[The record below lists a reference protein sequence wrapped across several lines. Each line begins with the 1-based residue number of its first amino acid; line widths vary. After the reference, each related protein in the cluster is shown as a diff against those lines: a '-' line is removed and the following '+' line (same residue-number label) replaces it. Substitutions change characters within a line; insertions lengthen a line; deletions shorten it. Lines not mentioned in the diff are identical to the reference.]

1 MAAGCT
7 LKGNGS
13 AIDLSTMVLLLVFP
27 VYGFSPK
34 ITNMKRRT
42 NKIKKMMTAGLVCTT
57 MILTVGCAEQT
68 VVKKQKAES
77 LPVIV
82 VGSDNYPPFNY
93 LNADGDPTGIDVE
106 LAKEAFYRMG
116 YEAEFK
122 LINWEDKKELLESG
136 EIDCIWGSF
145 SMDGRE
151 EEYQWAG
158 PYMTSYQV
166 IAVRTD
172 SDIYSLQDLE
182 GKTVAVQSTTKPEEI
197 FRKHEDARIPQLGKV
212 LSLRNRDLIYTFLSK
227 GYADAVA
234 AHDTAVKQFMKDYD
248 MEYRILE
255 EPLLVV
261 GLGVAFDKK
270 DDRGLAQKLT
280 ETFEEMREDGTMK
293 EIVGTYMEDTDGYL
307 EVRTDET

>member
-1 MAAGCT
+1 
-7 LKGNGS
+7 
-13 AIDLSTMVLLLVFP
+13 
-27 VYGFSPK
+27 
-34 ITNMKRRT
+34 MKRRT
-42 NKIKKMMTAGLVCTT
+42 NKIKEMMTAGLVCTA
-57 MILTVGCAEQT
+57 MVLTVGCAEQT
-68 VVKKQKAES
+68 VVKEQKAES

-122 LINWEDKKELLESG
+122 LINWEDKKELLKSG

-197 FRKHEDARIPQLGKV
+197 FRKHEDIRIPQLGKV

-261 GLGVAFDKK
+261 GLGVAFDKE

-280 ETFEEMREDGTMK
+280 ETFEEMREDGTMQ
-293 EIVGTYMEDTDGYL
+293 EIIGTYMKDTDCCL

>member
-1 MAAGCT
+1 MKKHRRGLRLAACLLT
-7 LKGNGS
+7 L
-13 AIDLSTMVLLLVFP
+13 AMCAALLCSC
-27 VYGFSPK
+27 G
-34 ITNMKRRT
+34 RT
-42 NKIKKMMTAGLVCTT
+42 GKTDDYTAA
-57 MILTVGCAEQT
+57 M
-68 VVKKQKAES
+68 
-77 LPVIV
+77 PVIV

-93 LNADGDPTGIDVE
+93 MGTDGAPTGIDVE
-106 LAKEAFYRMG
+106 LATEAFGRLGYR
-116 YEAEFK
+116 AKFVT
-122 LINWEDKKELLESG
+122 IDWEKKKELVENDT
-136 EIDCIWGSF
+136 IDCIWGSF

-182 GKTVAVQSTTKPEEI
+182 GKTVAVQSTTKPEEL
-197 FRKHEDARIPQLGKV
+197 FRKHEDIRIPQLGKV

-293 EIVGTYMEDTDGYL
+293 EIVGTYMEDTDCYL

>member
-1 MAAGCT
+1 
-7 LKGNGS
+7 
-13 AIDLSTMVLLLVFP
+13 
-27 VYGFSPK
+27 
-34 ITNMKRRT
+34 MKRRT
-42 NKIKKMMTAGLVCTT
+42 NKIKKMMTAGLVCTN

-68 VVKKQKAES
+68 VVKEQEAES

-122 LINWEDKKELLESG
+122 LINWEDKKELLKSG

-261 GLGVAFDKK
+261 GLGVAFDKE

-280 ETFEEMREDGTMK
+280 ETFEEMREDGTMQ
-293 EIVGTYMEDTDGYL
+293 EIIGTYMKDTDCCL

>member
-1 MAAGCT
+1 
-7 LKGNGS
+7 
-13 AIDLSTMVLLLVFP
+13 
-27 VYGFSPK
+27 
-34 ITNMKRRT
+34 MKRRT
-42 NKIKKMMTAGLVCTT
+42 NKIKKMMTAGLVCTA
-57 MILTVGCAEQT
+57 MVLTVGCAEQT
-68 VVKKQKAES
+68 VVKEQKAES

-182 GKTVAVQSTTKPEEI
+182 GKTVAVQSTTKPEEL
-197 FRKHEDARIPQLGKV
+197 FRKHEDIRIPQLGKV

-293 EIVGTYMEDTDGYL
+293 EIVGTYMEDTDCYL

>member
-1 MAAGCT
+1 
-7 LKGNGS
+7 
-13 AIDLSTMVLLLVFP
+13 
-27 VYGFSPK
+27 
-34 ITNMKRRT
+34 MKRRT
-42 NKIKKMMTAGLVCTT
+42 NKIKKMMTAGLVCTA
-57 MILTVGCAEQT
+57 MVLTVGCAEQT
-68 VVKKQKAES
+68 VES

-261 GLGVAFDKK
+261 GLGVAFDKE

-280 ETFEEMREDGTMK
+280 ETFEEMREDGTMQ
-293 EIVGTYMEDTDGYL
+293 EIIGTYTKDTDCCL

>member
-1 MAAGCT
+1 MKKYRRGLRLAACLLALAT
-7 LKGNGS
+7 C
-13 AIDLSTMVLLLVFP
+13 AVLLCSCLHP
-27 VYGFSPK
+27 GKADSY
-34 ITNMKRRT
+34 
-42 NKIKKMMTAGLVCTT
+42 TAA
-57 MILTVGCAEQT
+57 M
-68 VVKKQKAES
+68 
-77 LPVIV
+77 PVIV

-93 LNADGDPTGIDVE
+93 MGTDGAPTGIDVE
-106 LAKEAFYRMG
+106 LATEAFGRLGYRVK
-116 YEAEFK
+116 FVT
-122 LINWEDKKELLESG
+122 IDWEKKKELVENDT
-136 EIDCIWGSF
+136 IDCIWGSF

-182 GKTVAVQSTTKPEEI
+182 GKTVAVQSTTKPEEL
-197 FRKHEDARIPQLGKV
+197 FRKHEDTRIPQLGKV

-270 DDRGLAQKLT
+270 DDRGLTQKLT

-293 EIVGTYMEDTDGYL
+293 EIVGTYMEDTDCYL

>member
-1 MAAGCT
+1 
-7 LKGNGS
+7 
-13 AIDLSTMVLLLVFP
+13 
-27 VYGFSPK
+27 
-34 ITNMKRRT
+34 
-42 NKIKKMMTAGLVCTT
+42 
-57 MILTVGCAEQT
+57 
-68 VVKKQKAES
+68 
-77 LPVIV
+77 
-82 VGSDNYPPFNY
+82 
-93 LNADGDPTGIDVE
+93 
-106 LAKEAFYRMG
+106 MG

-182 GKTVAVQSTTKPEEI
+182 GKDSGCAVNHKTGRTIS
-197 FRKHEDARIPQLGKV
+197 KHEDTQDPAAWKGV
-212 LSLRNRDLIYTFLSK
+212 VFTESGSDLHILSK

-255 EPLLVV
+255 
-261 GLGVAFDKK
+261 GATSG
-270 DDRGLAQKLT
+270 G
-280 ETFEEMREDGTMK
+280 GTWCG
-293 EIVGTYMEDTDGYL
+293 I
-307 EVRTDET
+307 

>member
-1 MAAGCT
+1 
-7 LKGNGS
+7 
-13 AIDLSTMVLLLVFP
+13 
-27 VYGFSPK
+27 
-34 ITNMKRRT
+34 
-42 NKIKKMMTAGLVCTT
+42 MTAGLVCTT

-68 VVKKQKAES
+68 VVKEQTVES

-261 GLGVAFDKK
+261 GLGVAFDKE

-280 ETFEEMREDGTMK
+280 ETFEEMREDGTMQ
-293 EIVGTYMEDTDGYL
+293 EIIGTYTKDTDCCL

>member
-27 VYGFSPK
+27 VYGFSPE

-42 NKIKKMMTAGLVCTT
+42 NKIKKMMTAGLVCTA
-57 MILTVGCAEQT
+57 MVLTVGCAEQT
-68 VVKKQKAES
+68 VVKEQEAES

-182 GKTVAVQSTTKPEEI
+182 GKTVAVQSTTKPEEL
-197 FRKHEDARIPQLGKV
+197 FRKHEDTRIPQLGKV

-227 GYADAVA
+227 GYADAIA

-261 GLGVAFDKK
+261 GLGVAFDKE

-293 EIVGTYMEDTDGYL
+293 EIVGTYMKDTDCCL

>member
-1 MAAGCT
+1 
-7 LKGNGS
+7 
-13 AIDLSTMVLLLVFP
+13 
-27 VYGFSPK
+27 
-34 ITNMKRRT
+34 
-42 NKIKKMMTAGLVCTT
+42 MTAGLVCTA
-57 MILTVGCAEQT
+57 MVLTVGCAEQT
-68 VVKKQKAES
+68 VVKEQEAES

-122 LINWEDKKELLESG
+122 LINWEDKKELLESV

-182 GKTVAVQSTTKPEEI
+182 GKTVAVQSTTKPEEL
-197 FRKHEDARIPQLGKV
+197 FRKHEDIRIPQLGKV

-293 EIVGTYMEDTDGYL
+293 EIVGTYMEDTDCYL